1 MSETR
6 TATLKSD
13 APPPSEPLLIGHP
26 SDAELTEQLLSTVW
40 NPRSRTG
47 WLVAFGLAGLGTAAL
62 LAFVT
67 ATVVKG
73 IGLWGNN
80 IPVGW
85 AFGIINFV
93 WWIGIGHAGTFI
105 SAILLLLEQRW
116 RTSIN
121 RFTEAMTLFAV
132 IQAGLYPLLHLGRPW
147 FFYWLV
153 PYPATMQAWPNF
165 RSALPWDAAA
175 VFTYFTVSLL
185 FWYLGLIPDF
195 AKVRDSAPDRPRR
208 IIYGILSLGFRGSL
222 EHHRHYRL
230 LYGLLAGVATPLVL
244 SVHSIVSS
252 DFAITLVPGWH
263 STIFPPFFVAG
274 AIFSGFAMVV
284 TLLVPSRRIFGIQNV
299 VTLRHLDNLAKLMLV
314 TAWIVIYSYV
324 IEDFIAWYSGSPYEK
339 YQFFVARP
347 FAAGSMV
354 FWAQQICNI
363 LVPQLLWWKRVRT
376 SPGLLF
382 LISILVNIGMWSERF
397 VIIVASLQ
405 RDYLP
410 SAWADYRPTIVDI
423 GLLAGTF
430 CFFILLFL
438 AFLRLF
444 PFIPVTEVAE
454 LKHELAH
461 EHATPEEG

>member
-1 MSETR
+1 MSDAR
-6 TATLKSD
+6 TATVPLVD
-13 APPPSEPLLIGHP
+13 LPPEPLVLGHAT
-26 SDAELTEQLLSTVW
+26 DAELTHQLISPVW
-40 NPRSRTG
+40 TPRSRPG
-47 WLVAFGLAGLGTAAL
+47 WLAAFGIAALGTAL
-62 LAFVT
+62 LAVAVT
-67 ATVVKG
+67 ATLWTGV
-73 IGLWGNN
+73 GLWGNN
-80 IPVGW
+80 IPVAW

-105 SAILLLLEQRW
+105 SAVLLLLEQRW

-132 IQAGLYPLLHLGRPW
+132 VQAGIYPLLHLGRPW

-153 PYPATMQAWPNF
+153 PYPATMAAWPNF

-185 FWYLGLIPDF
+185 FWYLGLLPDL
-195 AKVRDSAPDRPRR
+195 AKLRDSAPGRTRR
-208 IIYGILSLGFRGSL
+208 LIYGVFALGFRGSL
-222 EHHRHYRL
+222 EQNRHYRL
-230 LYGLLAGVATPLVL
+230 LYGLLAGLATPLVV

-284 TLLVPSRRIFGIQNV
+284 TLLVPCRRIFRLENV

-314 TAWIVIYSYV
+314 TAWIVIYSYL

-347 FAAGSMV
+347 FAAGSLV
-354 FWAQQICNI
+354 FWAQQVCNI
-363 LVPQLLWWKRVRT
+363 LVPQLLWWRRVRT
-376 SPGLLF
+376 NPALLVV
-382 LISILVNIGMWSERF
+382 IAVLVNVGMWSERF

-410 SAWADYRPTIVDI
+410 SAWADYSPTRIDI
-423 GLLAGTF
+423 SIFVGTMG
-430 CFFILLFL
+430 FFMLLFL

-444 PFIPVTEVAE
+444 PFIPVAEVAE
-454 LKHELAH
+454 LKHELAA
-461 EHATPEEG
+461 EQLEEQG

>member
-1 MSETR
+1 MSEPR
-6 TATLKSD
+6 HPARASAEDPL
-13 APPPSEPLLIGHP
+13 SEPLLIGKKT
-26 SDAELTEQLLSTVW
+26 DAELAEQLLSPVW
-40 NPRSRTG
+40 TPRSSLG
-47 WLVAFGLAGLGTAAL
+47 WRVAFGLSALATAL
-62 LAFVT
+62 LIYGVT
-67 ATVVKG
+67 VTLTEG

-105 SAILLLLEQRW
+105 SAILLLLEQQW

-132 IQAGLYPLLHLGRPW
+132 IQAGLFPLLHLGRPW
-147 FFYWLV
+147 FFYWLI

-175 VFTYFTVSLL
+175 VFTYFTVSFL
-185 FWYLGLIPDF
+185 FWYLGLLPDF
-195 AKVRDSAPDRPRR
+195 AKLRDVAPDRARR
-208 IIYGILSLGFRGSL
+208 IAYGIFALGFRGSL
-222 EHHRHYRL
+222 EQNRHYRV
-230 LYGLLAGVATPLVL
+230 LYGLLAGLATPLVV

-284 TLLVPSRRIFGIQNV
+284 TLLVPVRRIFGLSNV
-299 VTLRHLDNLAKLMLV
+299 ITRRHLDNLAKMMLV
-314 TAWIVIYSYV
+314 TAWIVIYSYI

-339 YQFFVARP
+339 YQFFIARP
-347 FAAGSMV
+347 FDAGSRV

-363 LVPQLLWWKRVRT
+363 LVPQLLWWRWVRT
-376 SPGLLF
+376 NPIVLF
-382 LISILVNIGMWSERF
+382 VISILVNVGMWSERF
-397 VIIVASLQ
+397 VIIVMSLQ

-410 SAWADYRPTIVDI
+410 SQWGDYTPTRVDLSLFVGTM
-423 GLLAGTF
+423 GLF
-430 CFFILLFL
+430 MLLFL

-444 PFIPVTEVAE
+444 PFIPVAEVAE
-454 LKHELAH
+454 LQHELATRK
-461 EHATPEEG
+461 EL

>member
-6 TATLKSD
+6 TATLTGD
-13 APPPSEPLLIGHP
+13 EPPSAEPLLIGHP
-26 SDAELTEQLLSTVW
+26 TDAELTEELLSPVW
-40 NPRSRTG
+40 TQRSRAG
-47 WLVAFGLAGLGTAAL
+47 WLAAFGVSAAL
-62 LAFVT
+62 TGVLLVCVT
-67 ATVVKG
+67 ATLVKG

-93 WWIGIGHAGTFI
+93 FWIGIGHAGTFI

-132 IQAGLYPLLHLGRPW
+132 IQAAIFPLLHLGRPW

-153 PYPATMQAWPNF
+153 PYPSTMQAWPNF

-175 VFTYFTVSLL
+175 VFTYFTVSLV
-185 FWYLGLIPDF
+185 FFYLGLLPDL
-195 AKVRDSAPDRPRR
+195 AKVRDSAPDRRRR
-208 IIYGILSLGFRGSL
+208 IVYGVLALGFRGSL
-222 EHHRHYRL
+222 QQHRHYRL
-230 LYGLLAGVATPLVL
+230 LYGLLAGLATPLVL

-274 AIFSGFAMVV
+274 AIFSGFAMVM
-284 TLLVPSRRIFGIQNV
+284 TLLVPCRRIFGLRRV
-299 VTLRHLDNLAKLMLV
+299 VTLRHLDNLAKMMLV
-314 TAWIVIYSYV
+314 TAWIVIYSYI

-347 FAAGSMV
+347 YDAGSAV
-354 FWAQQICNI
+354 FWAQQVCNI
-363 LVPQLLWWKRVRT
+363 LVPQLLWWRRARA
-376 SPGLLF
+376 SPAILF
-382 LISILVNIGMWSERF
+382 VISILVNVGMWSERF

-410 SAWADYRPTIVDI
+410 SMWADYRPTLVDI
-423 GLLAGTF
+423 GLFAGTF
-430 CFFILLFL
+430 GFFMLLFL
-438 AFLRLF
+438 GFLRLF
-444 PFIPVTEVAE
+444 PFIPVAEVAE
-454 LKHELAH
+454 LKHELH
-461 EHATPEEG
+461 SREEG